1 MREDKA
7 IDNVNHP
14 PHYTAMQPEPV
25 DVIEAWNLEWHEGN
39 AMKYIARA
47 RYKGNRVEDLRKAAW
62 YLLRKV
68 EYLEQQANT
77 ESTP

>member
-1 MREDKA
+1 ME
-7 IDNVNHP
+7 DNVNHP

-25 DVIEAWNLEWHEGN
+25 DVIESWNLEFHEGN
-39 AMKYIARA
+39 ALKYIARA